1 MHSTC
6 QQAGSQAA
14 AAAIALQPQHR
25 SHYDCNQ
32 WLDQPVNASNVA
44 MLQVTGK
51 LDGAD
56 SGLDISVNELDQHLH
71 KVLEVREPPDCLPAQ
86 QQSHMRPAM
95 GCCVQRITC
104 IDVCSR
110 CLLNL
115 VTSKGDSSAWVWSW
129 SFYVRCFCLVL
140 RGGCWPLCILIDSPA
155 AGGTCCAS
163 VHAIRALSGHQQYQQ
178 LPVMSF
184 NQPMYD
190 LFDWTRRV

>member
-1 MHSTC
+1 MTHTAWLVLQAATDSVLLTAPRHLRKKMHSTC

-25 SHYDCNQ
+25 SDYDCNQ
-32 WLDQPVNASNVA
+32 RLDQPVNASNVA

-95 GCCVQRITC
+95 GCCVQPITC

-115 VTSKGDSSAWVWSW
+115 VTSKGDSSAWVWS
-129 SFYVRCFCLVL
+129 LVI
-140 RGGCWPLCILIDSPA
+140 LCAVLLLGA
-155 AGGTCCAS
+155 A
-163 VHAIRALSGHQQYQQ
+163 
-178 LPVMSF
+178 
-184 NQPMYD
+184 
-190 LFDWTRRV
+190 RRVLAIVHID